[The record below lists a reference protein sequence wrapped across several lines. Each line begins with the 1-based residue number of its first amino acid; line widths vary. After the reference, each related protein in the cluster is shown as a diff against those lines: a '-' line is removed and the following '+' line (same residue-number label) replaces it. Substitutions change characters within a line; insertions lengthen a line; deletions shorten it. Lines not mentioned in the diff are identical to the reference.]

1 MCKKNYLDLVSAMQ
15 SEVERSEGILPV
27 FLPLAFI
34 KPFKLYLNFI
44 HLWEYNNIMKKA
56 IYHGSSSII
65 EKPIF
70 GFGKVRNDYG
80 LGFYCT
86 ETLSMSK
93 EWGVSKYANGYANI
107 YNIETDGLSVFD
119 LNSNEYT
126 ILHWLAVLLENRIF
140 DIGSALAQEAKDY
153 LLKNFAVPYKEFDIV
168 TGYRADDSYF
178 SFAQDFINGTI
189 SVRQLGNAMKLGE
202 LGNQFVLKSKK
213 AFDAIHFEGYEIAE
227 SSEWFAKKELRD
239 KSARRQYFD
248 VEKNKRQRG
257 DLYIIQILDEEI
269 KADDPRLR

>member
-1 MCKKNYLDLVSAMQ
+1 MCKKNYLDLVPVMQ
-15 SEVERSEGILPV
+15 AEIERSEGILPV

-34 KPFKLYLNFI
+34 QPFKLYLNFI
-44 HLWEYNNIMKKA
+44 HLWEYNNTMKKA

-93 EWGVSKYANGYANI
+93 DWGVSKYANGYANI

-140 DIGSALAQEAKDY
+140 DIGSALTQEAKDY

>member
-1 MCKKNYLDLVSAMQ
+1 MEKT
-15 SEVERSEGILPV
+15 
-27 FLPLAFI
+27 
-34 KPFKLYLNFI
+34 
-44 HLWEYNNIMKKA
+44 
-56 IYHGSSSII
+56 IYHGSASII
-65 EKPIF
+65 EKPVF

-86 ETLSMSK
+86 EELSVAK
-93 EWGVSKYANGYANI
+93 EWGVSKDTDAYVNI
-107 YNIETDGLSVFD
+107 YKIETDGLSIFN
-119 LNSNEYT
+119 LNSGEYT

-153 LLKNFAVPYKEFDIV
+153 LLKNFAVPYKEYDIIV
-168 TGYRADDSYF
+168 GFRADDSYF
-178 SFAQDFINGTI
+178 SFAQDFINGAI
-189 SVRQLGNAMKLGE
+189 SVRQLENAMKLGK

-257 DLYIIQILDEEI
+257 DLYIIQILDEGI

>member
-15 SEVERSEGILPV
+15 SEMERFKGILPV

-34 KPFKLYLNFI
+34 QLFKLYLNFI
-44 HLWEYNNIMKKA
+44 HLWEYNNIVKKV

-202 LGNQFVLKSKK
+202 LGNQFVLKSRK

>member
-1 MCKKNYLDLVSAMQ
+1 MQ
-15 SEVERSEGILPV
+15 SEIERSEGILPV

-34 KPFKLYLNFI
+34 QPFKLYLNFI

-70 GFGKVRNDYG
+70 GFGKVRNDYS